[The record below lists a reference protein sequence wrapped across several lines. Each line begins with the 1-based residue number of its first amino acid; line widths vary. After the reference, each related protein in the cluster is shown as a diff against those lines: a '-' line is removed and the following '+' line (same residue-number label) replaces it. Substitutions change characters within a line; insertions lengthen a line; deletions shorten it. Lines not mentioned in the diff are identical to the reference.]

1 MNEILTQEKSIY
13 IQISEMI
20 ENDILRDIL
29 CEEERVPSTNELAKL
44 YAINPATAAK
54 GINILVEAGIV
65 YKKRGIGMFVAK
77 GAKEVIQKKRKDAF
91 YQDYIASMLAEAQSL
106 GITKQEL
113 VQMIVKKAFHMA
125 NMMHIPVLG
134 LVENFSYLKCPDCGK
149 KIALFG
155 ESNIDEVAAKEGT
168 RVLGKLPLDP
178 AYAKAADAGAFYEM
192 ENPYLD
198 VAVDALKT
206 I

>member
-54 GINILVEAGIV
+54 GINSLVEAGIV
-65 YKKRGIGMFVAK
+65 YKKRGFGMFVAK

-113 VQMIVKKAFHMA
+113 VQMIM
-125 NMMHIPVLG
+125 
-134 LVENFSYLKCPDCGK
+134 EGK
-149 KIALFG
+149 
-155 ESNIDEVAAKEGT
+155 
-168 RVLGKLPLDP
+168 
-178 AYAKAADAGAFYEM
+178 
-192 ENPYLD
+192 
-198 VAVDALKT
+198 
-206 I
+206 